1 MDRRHID
8 DREVV
13 ETAKFGQ
20 CRNDDMFFR
29 SKIVMQYLGI
39 DGFSTSTTVNV
50 PSPAGKATAC
60 GDWYA
65 KFYSHDH

>member
-1 MDRRHID
+1 
-8 DREVV
+8 
-13 ETAKFGQ
+13 
-20 CRNDDMFFR
+20 
-29 SKIVMQYLGI
+29 MQYLGI